1 MTAPNSDIHVE
12 LRDVAKRYGERP
24 ILDGTSLDV
33 ARGEFVVVVGRSGS
47 GKSTLL
53 KLIGGLDRP
62 DRGRIRHAGRELGNL
77 SERQLALFRRR
88 SLGFVFQF
96 FNLIPTLTVAENVQL
111 PLALNAYDKTAMLR
125 RAASLCEELGL
136 EECGERFPDELSGG
150 EQQRVAIARALV
162 HEPELVIADEP
173 TGNLDI
179 GTAMRVLALLT
190 DSCRQRNTTLI
201 MATHSPE
208 VAGSADRVLRIHD
221 AALEPAAL

>member
-1 MTAPNSDIHVE
+1 MNRTADNHVQ
-12 LRDVAKRYGERP
+12 LRDIAKGYGGRA
-24 ILDGTSLDV
+24 ILEHTDLDV
-33 ARGEFVVVVGRSGS
+33 ARGEFLVVIGRSGS

-62 DRGRIRHAGRELGNL
+62 DHGHVRHAGRDLDTL

-111 PLALNAYDKTAMLR
+111 PLALNAFEKKKMVA
-125 RAASLCEELGL
+125 RATSLCAELGL
-136 EECGERFPDELSGG
+136 QDCIERFPDELAGG

-179 GTAMRVLALLT
+179 ATAMRVLELLT
-190 DSCRQRNTTLI
+190 DSCRRRNTTLI

-221 AALEPAAL
+221 AALEPAQP